1 MAQLVGSFLL
11 LVNLSL
17 RYACWRF
24 NVDLSVLNV
33 PRDVVFDWSKRSIL
47 AEIVTDL
54 LDVCPLSFRG
64 QSLYFHVRL
73 LQEVS
78 WILFVQVSAFLKLI
92 SHRLL
97 LFLHYYVFAVTFSE
111 VKTSSFLCYLWSR
124 LGYISVAAFGYFSTP
139 CWLSGGN

>member
-124 LGYISVAAFGYFSTP
+124 LGYISVTVFDCFSTP

>member
-124 LGYISVAAFGYFSTP
+124 LGYISVAVFDCFSTS